1 MPTNLAE
8 NALSALKVG
17 NDNVTAAYVGNS
29 QIFPNTVEL
38 TSWGG
43 IPLASYGNGGYTVP
57 VTVTGQVGATFALN
71 GSNGISGSNSNT
83 ITQTG
88 GQAFNTTLATNGTCG
103 AASRTPSLTIAATG
117 STTLASGFGSTT
129 DTATQAAGPSNT
141 YTNIAV
147 PTPGIADAPGF
158 NNQANYTTV
167 VSGTNRWANGATF
180 TMTWAYTTLT
190 STYAASSYPIAELR
204 GVGGTMVPGSRY
216 TINSMASSIGAPTD
230 PNDFQGPT
238 FDLSGF
244 TAAQLSGATFEVE
257 FVVAVPA
264 NLTPT
269 YLPSLVSSVWY
280 TAING
285 YVPLPGCNVL
295 TYTPSAENLW
305 NPRSKATYYQA

>member
-17 NDNVTAAYVGNS
+17 NENVTAAYVGNS

-43 IPLASYGNGGYTVP
+43 IPLASYGNGSYTVP

-88 GQAFNTTLATNGTCG
+88 GQNFNTTISHNVTCG

-129 DTATQAAGPSNT
+129 DTATQAAGPTTTST
-141 YTNIAV
+141 TIAV

-204 GVGGTMVPGSRY
+204 GVGDTMVSGSNY
-216 TINSMASSIGAPTD
+216 TINSMTSSIGAPTD
-230 PNDFQGPT
+230 PNDSQGPT

-269 YLPSLVSSVWY
+269 YLPSGVSSVWY
-280 TAING
+280 TSLNG
-285 YVPLPGCNVL
+285 QAAPGCNTL
-295 TYTPSAENLW
+295 TYTPYAENLW
-305 NPRSKATYYQA
+305 NPRSKATFYTA

>member
-1 MPTNLAE
+1 MRCQL
-8 NALSALKVG
+8 
-17 NDNVTAAYVGNS
+17 
-29 QIFPNTVEL
+29 
-38 TSWGG
+38 
-43 IPLASYGNGGYTVP
+43 
-57 VTVTGQVGATFALN
+57 QVL
-71 GSNGISGSNSNT
+71 
-83 ITQTG
+83 
-88 GQAFNTTLATNGTCG
+88 
-103 AASRTPSLTIAATG
+103 RTP
-117 STTLASGFGSTT
+117 
-129 DTATQAAGPSNT
+129 
-141 YTNIAV
+141 
-147 PTPGIADAPGF
+147 PGF

>member
-43 IPLASYGNGGYTVP
+43 IPLASYGNGSYTVP

-88 GQAFNTTLATNGTCG
+88 GQNFNTTISHNVTCG

-129 DTATQAAGPSNT
+129 DTATQAAGPTTTST
-141 YTNIAV
+141 TIAV

-204 GVGGTMVPGSRY
+204 GVGDTMVSGSNY
-216 TINSMASSIGAPTD
+216 TINSMTSSIGAPTD
-230 PNDFQGPT
+230 PNDSQGPT

-257 FVVAVPA
+257 FVVAVSSSQ
-264 NLTPT
+264 TPT
-269 YLPSLVSSVWY
+269 YLPGSVTSTWY
-280 TAING
+280 TTING
-285 YVPLPGCNVL
+285 QGAPGCNTL
-295 TYTPSAENLW
+295 TYTPNAENLW
-305 NPRSKATYYQA
+305 NPRSKATFYIA